1 MKKNTNYLNEN
12 SKNYVRLT
20 SWEEITG
27 CWVDINEEED
37 DDDQKEKNKMEV
49 STGRLMTMS

>member
-1 MKKNTNYLNEN
+1 MNEN
-12 SKNYVRLT
+12 SKNYVGLT

-37 DDDQKEKNKMEV
+37 DDDQKEEIKWRSRRV
-49 STGRLMTMS
+49 DD